1 MKKKMCEP
9 GLTNTPIMDRLLAEV
24 RTDSPNQFN
33 HKYRA

>member
-9 GLTNTPIMDRLLAEV
+9 GSTNTPIMGRLLEV